1 MAGLLVR
8 RGKAAVTDPPRRGE
22 GVRAAPY
29 GRRVAGWHRPVQGG
43 PVQTFLP
50 YADFRRTA
58 EALDSP
64 RLGKQRVETLQI
76 LRALELPEYGWGNHP
91 AVRMWRGYTPALVC
105 YGLTCVEVWRERG
118 YGDSTAAQIAEFA
131 PECPR
136 RPGRPRAGGAAAQL
150 AGQRGAAPVA
160 PQQAGRQGPGLL
172 RPALPRRSRGA
183 TWTTSGRA
191 GRPARGGAAADRP
204 APVGAAAGLPHR
216 PRALSSSS
224 AWSASAPHPGVDVDA
239 TGRELHELRDLVGS
253 RGRPGRPLLALSRF
267 LQDVQVADEV
277 AVLVQQ
283 GRALLVGEVLG
294 DYEFAGAGR
303 RRHPAPAAG
312 ALGPGRAPV
321 RRGAAVGA
329 AGRASA
335 LRGTAGP
342 GAGGH
347 RRPGLTDATGGDP
360 RRG

>member
-1 MAGLLVR
+1 M
-8 RGKAAVTDPPRRGE
+8 
-22 GVRAAPY
+22 
-29 GRRVAGWHRPVQGG
+29 
-43 PVQTFLP
+43 QTFLP

-91 AVRMWRGYTPALVC
+91 AVRMWRGYGPALVC

-131 PECPR
+131 PEVSTAS
-136 RPGRPRAGGAAAQL
+136 RPDLRAGGAAAQL

-160 PQQAGRQGPGLL
+160 PQQAGRQGPRPL
-172 RPALPRRSRGA
+172 RSALPRRA
-183 TWTTSGRA
+183 GRPGLLLAGA
-191 GRPARGGAAADRP
+191 GRPARAGAGADRP
-204 APVGAAAGLPHR
+204 APVGAAAGLPT
-216 PRALSSSS
+216 ALGRFLELGVVGFGT
-224 AWSASAPHPGVDVDA
+224 ASGVDVDA
-239 TGRELHELRDLVGS
+239 TGRELHELRDLVGA

-294 DYEFAGAGR
+294 DYEFAARDDDGTRHR
-303 RRHPAPAAG
+303 RRVRWDRVVPRSAVAP
-312 ALGPGRAPV
+312 P
-321 RRGAAVGA
+321 
-329 AGRASA
+329 SA
-335 LRGTAGP
+335 LQDV
-342 GAGGH
+342 
-347 RRPGLTDATGGDP
+347 RPLFAVQLALAPEATGSP
-360 RRG
+360 A